1 MINPTAFIE
10 FFTTGLVFFL
20 ILTVLV
26 LIHEFGHFIV
36 ARMIGVDVEEFGF
49 GLPPRMWGKKFGKTL
64 YSLNWL
70 PFGGFV
76 RLAGED
82 EEDSQIHKHE
92 KGHTKQQL
100 QKYFWARTKL
110 ERSAI
115 LIAGVTM
122 NFLLAVGLTSILVT
136 RGIQEPVPRVYV
148 KNVADNSP
156 ASQAGILPEDRII
169 SVAITQ
175 SGKVSEIPT
184 KRPEDLQTNTKLSLG
199 VPMKLTVLRREKTFE
214 VMVTPRQNPPE
225 GQGALGLAID
235 YDSVLLKVPW
245 YQAPFTA
252 FGVTVRR
259 GQEMITSIATLPVR
273 LLTRQGNVSEEV
285 AGPIGIA
292 QITGQ
297 ARKIGIDAVLNLV
310 SILSLSLA
318 ILNIVPIPALDGGRL
333 LFVLVEA
340 VLGKRVRPAFER
352 NAHQI
357 GMIILLSLIVLVS
370 INDIL
375 RVIRSF

>member
-1 MINPTAFIE
+1 MINPTAFFE
-10 FFTTGLVFFL
+10 FLTTGIVFFL

-36 ARMIGVDVEEFGF
+36 ARLIGVDVEEFGF
-49 GLPPRMWGKKFGKTL
+49 GLPPRIWGKKIGKTL
-64 YSLNWL
+64 YSVNWL

-82 EEDSQIHKHE
+82 EEDGQIQKHE

-115 LIAGVTM
+115 LLAGVTM
-122 NFLLAVGLTSILVT
+122 NFLLAVALTSILVT
-136 RGIQEPVPRVYV
+136 WGIQEPVPRVYV
-148 KNVADNSP
+148 KNVAPDSP
-156 ASQAGILPEDRII
+156 ASMAGILPEDRII
-169 SVAITQ
+169 AVTVTQ
-175 SGKVSEIPT
+175 SGKMAKIHT
-184 KRPEDLQTNTKLSLG
+184 KRPEDLQSNTKLSLG
-199 VPMKLTVLRREKTFE
+199 IPMTVTVLREGKSFD
-214 VMVTPRQNPPE
+214 VSLTPRKNPPE

-245 YQAPFTA
+245 YRAPFTA
-252 FGVTVRR
+252 VGVTLRR
-259 GQEMITSIATLPVR
+259 GQEMITSIASLPVR
-273 LLTRQGNVSEEV
+273 LLTQQGNVAEEV

-297 ARKIGIDAVLNLV
+297 ARKIGIDAVLNLI

-318 ILNIVPIPALDGGRL
+318 ILNTVPIPALDGGRL

-375 RVIRSF
+375 RLFRGF